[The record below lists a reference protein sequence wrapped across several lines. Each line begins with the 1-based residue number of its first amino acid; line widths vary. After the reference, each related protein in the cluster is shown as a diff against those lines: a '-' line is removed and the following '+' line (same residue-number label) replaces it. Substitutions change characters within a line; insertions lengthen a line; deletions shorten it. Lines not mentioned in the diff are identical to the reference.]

1 MEDLENKK
9 CVPCEGG
16 IKSLKGDKLRLY
28 IEQISNWQIIEDHH
42 IIKKFKFPDFK
53 KALDFVNKV
62 GELAEQENHHPD
74 ILLGWGKVE
83 ITLFTHAIDG
93 LSENDFIVAKK
104 IDLINNK

>member
-16 IKSLKGDKLRLY
+16 VKPLTGNKLRNY
-28 IEQISNWQIIEDHH
+28 TEEVDNWEVINDHH
-42 IIKKFKFPDFK
+42 IVKKFKFPDFK
-53 KALDFVNKV
+53 KALDFVNKI